1 MESLAD
7 QVDSLDR
14 PGVTFREGEKS
25 RTWITYRRILQK
37 CDETLQS
44 VDVHLNNPPT
54 NSKLLVLSQAALH
67 RFYIGLREFLIES
80 DQILAKEKPIPKH
93 LYTNLCSKFMEI
105 FLLNVRSGLLES
117 SGMTIKGVKSSSD
130 PDLRATVPVS
140 SFGRISSVLVIN
152 VEEMKPDYKHR
163 VPAGPFQITEAVQ
176 HRVLEQHA
184 SQLLLDFKM
193 SVFADIGAIFGI
205 ICMRTSLIFTCLKM
219 SWKHYELIK
228 MHGEDVTKK
237 GMAFEEDDE
246 EVENERKRLCT
257 RKEEEESESKRLC
270 TRNEESESKRQCT
283 RKEKTSKDSKTK
295 ERNEAKTKQ
304 SGTVFYTTP
313 YDYLVKED
321 RQQIT
326 EFLFRLGVHVE
337 AL

>member
-1 MESLAD
+1 
-7 QVDSLDR
+7 
-14 PGVTFREGEKS
+14 
-25 RTWITYRRILQK
+25 
-37 CDETLQS
+37 
-44 VDVHLNNPPT
+44 
-54 NSKLLVLSQAALH
+54 
-67 RFYIGLREFLIES
+67 
-80 DQILAKEKPIPKH
+80 
-93 LYTNLCSKFMEI
+93 
-105 FLLNVRSGLLES
+105 
-117 SGMTIKGVKSSSD
+117 
-130 PDLRATVPVS
+130 
-140 SFGRISSVLVIN
+140 
-152 VEEMKPDYKHR
+152 
-163 VPAGPFQITEAVQ
+163 
-176 HRVLEQHA
+176 
-184 SQLLLDFKM
+184 
-193 SVFADIGAIFGI
+193 
-205 ICMRTSLIFTCLKM
+205 M

-237 GMAFEEDDE
+237 GMAFEEDNE

-257 RKEEEESESKRLC
+257 RKKEEESESKRLC

-304 SGTVFYTTP
+304 SGTVFYTKP

>member
-1 MESLAD
+1 
-7 QVDSLDR
+7 
-14 PGVTFREGEKS
+14 
-25 RTWITYRRILQK
+25 
-37 CDETLQS
+37 
-44 VDVHLNNPPT
+44 
-54 NSKLLVLSQAALH
+54 
-67 RFYIGLREFLIES
+67 
-80 DQILAKEKPIPKH
+80 
-93 LYTNLCSKFMEI
+93 
-105 FLLNVRSGLLES
+105 
-117 SGMTIKGVKSSSD
+117 MTIKGVKSSSD